1 MVKYDKKTEGGAI
14 MKKENGGIP
23 WKSPHV
29 FIILILLVMLASLLT
44 YIVPAGKYQYK
55 ENKQTRQMV
64 VVADSYRSI
73 KQNPLPIWK
82 IPEAMVTAVTTG
94 SIPVLILFILVVG
107 GSFGIIMD
115 SGAIQMACEW
125 IVRALKSHR
134 KWVIP
139 IFVCFFSVFGFT
151 MGLATASIIF
161 VPMGILISKALGFDT
176 KTGMAMIMLG
186 TNAGFAAGVFNPF
199 SVGIA
204 QDMADLPIFSGAWLR
219 WLILAVLL
227 FATSLYILRK
237 AEFNGNQEE
246 NMVSLWDEIFTKK
259 AEKEK
264 KINKSAVLALLCFVM
279 ILLGV
284 GVSNWGWEIRQLT
297 IVFLLWG
304 ILSGIFA
311 GDSPNEI
318 CRLFVDG
325 SKKVMTGI
333 FVIGL
338 AATMRYILE
347 QGMII
352 DSITYGLVNRL
363 KELPPVLQLSGMFF
377 ANAAIDPFITSG
389 SAHASVMMPLMVP
402 LADGLHL
409 SRQSAVLAFQLGD
422 GLVNLVSPISTTLTS
437 CLALTGLSYEKWLKY
452 YLPLVGWYLLIGEGF
467 IILAGLIGY

>member
-1 MVKYDKKTEGGAI
+1 MIKCRKIKKAGKSV
-14 MKKENGGIP
+14 KKENNYSIA
-23 WKSPHV
+23 KNPHV
-29 FIILILLVMLASLLT
+29 FIILIFLVIMASMLT
-44 YIVPAGKYQYK
+44 YVIPAGKYEYQ
-55 ENKQTRQMV
+55 ENSITKQTV
-64 VVADSYRSI
+64 VVADSYKKI
-73 KQNPLPIWK
+73 QNNPVPIWK
-82 IPEAMVTAVTTG
+82 IPEAMVSAVTTG
-94 SIPVLILFILVVG
+94 SIPVLILFILIVG

-115 SGAIQMACEW
+115 SGSIQMGCEW
-125 IVRALKSHR
+125 IVRLLKNHR

-139 IFVCFFSVFGFT
+139 IFICFFSIFGFT

-161 VPMGILISKALGFDT
+161 VPMGILVSKALGFDI

-186 TNAGFAAGVFNPF
+186 TNAGFTAGIFNPF

-204 QDMADLPIFSGAWLR
+204 QNIAELPIFSGAWLR
-219 WLILAVLL
+219 WMILIVLL
-227 FATSLYILRK
+227 FTTSFYILRK
-237 AEFNGNQEE
+237 AQSNSKPEID
-246 NMVSLWDEIFTKK
+246 MVELWDNLNSNNGECG
-259 AEKEK
+259 K
-264 KINKSAVLALLCFVM
+264 KINKLAVLGLLCVVM
-279 ILLGV
+279 ILLAI
-284 GVSNWGWEIRQLT
+284 GVSSWGWEIRQLT

-304 ILSGIFA
+304 IMSGLLA
-311 GDSPNEI
+311 GYSPNQI
-318 CRLFVDG
+318 CRLFVEG
-325 SKKVMTGI
+325 SKKMMTGV

-352 DSITYGLVNRL
+352 DSITYGLVNML
-363 KELPPVLQLSGMFF
+363 KGLPPILQLSGMFF

-402 LADGLHL
+402 LADGLKL

-467 IILAGLIGY
+467 IILAGFIGY